1 MSSAIGKTG
10 CCQCGNIRYQLTGE
24 AVMLYACHC
33 LDCQKQSSS
42 AFGMS
47 LIMPRDNIEFVRG
60 AADLKTWDTKGGD
73 GRIKRCTFC
82 PECGTRIYHG
92 SDRENENISI
102 KAGSLDDTRWLRP
115 VAHIWLKSAQPWVEI
130 DRENCACFDREP
142 EDRAELARL
151 WRQQSGGS

>member
-10 CCQCGNIRYQLTGE
+10 GCQCGNIRYQLTGE

-47 LIMPRDNIEFVRG
+47 LIMARDNVEFVRG
-60 AADLKTWDTKGGD
+60 AENLKTWDTKGDD
-73 GRIKRCTFC
+73 GRIKRCAFC

-92 SDRENENISI
+92 SEGENGNISI

-115 VAHIWLKSAQPWVEI
+115 VAHIWLKSVQPWVEI
-130 DRENCACFDREP
+130 DRENCACFEREP
-142 EDRAELARL
+142 EDRAELARR
-151 WRQQSGGS
+151 WRQQSGGG